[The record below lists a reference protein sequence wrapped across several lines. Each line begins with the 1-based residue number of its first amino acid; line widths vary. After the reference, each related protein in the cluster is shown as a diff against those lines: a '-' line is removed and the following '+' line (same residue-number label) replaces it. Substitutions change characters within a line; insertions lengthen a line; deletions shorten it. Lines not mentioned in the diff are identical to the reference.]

1 MKDLNNSKGHD
12 GATVTIMGG
21 PARHRV
27 EGPGRGARS
36 RGPVRAGPAGQLVE
50 AGAGVPFADDPE
62 PEDDPVSPV
71 DVVEPDVSLEPE
83 FDDPESDEPESDDT
97 DEESLDGEEDD
108 VVEAAEVL
116 PRLSVL

>member
-1 MKDLNNSKGHD
+1 M
-12 GATVTIMGG
+12 TIIGG
-21 PARHRV
+21 PCTP
-27 EGPGRGARS
+27 PGRG
-36 RGPVRAGPAGQLVE
+36 GQVEGGTCPGGGGQLVE
-50 AGAGVPFADDPE
+50 AGAGVPFVDDPE

-83 FDDPESDEPESDDT
+83 FDEPDFDEPESDEPESEDT
-97 DEESLDGEEDD
+97 DEDSLDEEEDD